1 MKIVFS
7 LTNLFK
13 FSLNLLMISAA
24 LVGSQVYGE
33 TLNDTFAAADDF
45 RTSNVKKF
53 GELLNTLEN
62 RKNEFSDY
70 ETDYFTY
77 LKIYQDSLNGGY
89 IEAIERH
96 KELLN
101 KSDFIDIQY
110 RSTYSIVAMYGVLRK
125 FHEGAQLLNQLNDL
139 SLEIDDPKIL
149 NGGEITKATF
159 YQEANQ
165 YQLAFSIAKQ
175 LTKKSLLPRSKCIVS
190 AVLVE
195 SAYYIETESIG
206 MGYINESELYCN
218 SIGEAFLGSFISIT
232 KAKMHVDAKQNIEAR
247 QTLEKIEKVVLETN
261 YPRLSA
267 MYYSTKAEVL
277 YSLGNFEAAISSAQ
291 LALGQSAQ
299 AKFNKPLVSSYLT
312 LSNIEQA
319 RGNYKTA
326 LDYHKSYV
334 AADKAYDSELQSNQ
348 LAFQR
353 AQFESELNARNLELA
368 YAENELLSAEATT
381 AKQEAKNSLLA
392 AALAISALTIVFV
405 SLYRTNINKKKF
417 KQLSET
423 DGLTKLKNRREFC
436 KCSQE
441 AIDFCHAGKQA
452 ISMIILDLD
461 HFKQI
466 NDTHGHAA
474 GDAVLKSVSALL
486 KQECRQNDIVGRLG
500 GEEFG
505 IVLPGCDGEKA
516 SFIAE
521 NLRQKIEALHIAQND
536 KILRVT
542 ASFGIA
548 EGKDK
553 PLHYDILFSEADTAL
568 YQVKHA
574 GRNSV
579 KLIKV
584 SL

>member
-1 MKIVFS
+1 MIFCKYSFS
-7 LTNLFK
+7 FILIL
-13 FSLNLLMISAA
+13 AA
-24 LVGSQVYGE
+24 LIGGQVYGE
-33 TLNDTFAAADDF
+33 NLDDIFAAADDS
-45 RTSNVKKF
+45 RTSNIRKF
-53 GELLNTLEN
+53 AELLNVLGN

-70 ETDYFTY
+70 QIDYFTY
-77 LKIYQDSLNGGY
+77 LDIYKDSLSGEY
-89 IEAIERH
+89 IESIERH
-96 KELLN
+96 KELVN
-101 KSDFIDIQY
+101 QSEFTDIKY
-110 RSTYSIVAMYGVLRK
+110 RSTYSIISMYGVMRK
-125 FHEGAQLLNQLNDL
+125 FYEGAQLLNRLDAL
-139 SLEIDDPKIL
+139 SRKIDDPKIL
-149 NGGEITKATF
+149 NGGEITKAIF

-165 YQLAFSIAKQ
+165 YQLAFSIAMQ
-175 LTKKSLLPRSKCIVS
+175 LTQKSLLPRSKCIVS

-195 SAYYIETESIG
+195 SAYYIEAEPIG
-206 MGYINESELYCN
+206 MGFVNESELYCN

-247 QTLEKIEKVVLETN
+247 QTLEKIEKVVTETN

-267 MYYSTKAEVL
+267 MYYATKAEVL

-312 LSNIEQA
+312 LSNIEHA

-368 YAENELLSAEATT
+368 YAENELLSAEAIT

-392 AALAISALTIVFV
+392 AALAISALAIVFV
-405 SLYRTNINKKKF
+405 SFYRTHINKKKF
-417 KQLSET
+417 KQLAET

-436 KCSQE
+436 KRSQE
-441 AIDFCHAGKQA
+441 AIDFCHAGKHA

-505 IVLPGCDGEKA
+505 ITLPSCDGDKA
-516 SFIAE
+516 RFIAE
-521 NLRQKIEALHIAQND
+521 SLRQKIEALPISHNEKVLSA
-536 KILRVT
+536 T
-542 ASFGIA
+542 ASFGIV

-553 PLHYDILFSEADTAL
+553 LLSYDALFNEADAAL
-568 YQVKHA
+568 YQAKHA
-574 GRNSV
+574 GRNRV
-579 KLIKV
+579 QLIEI